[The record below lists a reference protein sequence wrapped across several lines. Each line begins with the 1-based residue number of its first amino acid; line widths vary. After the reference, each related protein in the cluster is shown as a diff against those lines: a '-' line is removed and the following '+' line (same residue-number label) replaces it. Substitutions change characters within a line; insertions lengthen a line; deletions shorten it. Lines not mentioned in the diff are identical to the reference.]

1 MRENSFDKA
10 TIKELTC
17 LMNNIADFYLEALDG
32 LEEDDANKYDNA
44 MSSIATAISRAGK
57 IRGY

>member
-1 MRENSFDKA
+1 
-10 TIKELTC
+10 
-17 LMNNIADFYLEALDG
+17 MNNIADFYLEALDG

>member
-32 LEEDDANKYDNA
+32 LEEEDADKYDNA
-44 MSSIATAISRAGK
+44 MSNISTAISRAGK